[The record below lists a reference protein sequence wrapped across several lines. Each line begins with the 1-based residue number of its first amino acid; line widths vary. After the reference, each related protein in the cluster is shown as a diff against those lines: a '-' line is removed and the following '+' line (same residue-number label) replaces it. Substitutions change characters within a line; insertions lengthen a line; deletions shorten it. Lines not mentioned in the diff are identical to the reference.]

1 VCQLPFSVADKI
13 LCPSWA
19 YILIRGERQQIKDI
33 VCQMVIYSQVKC
45 RGRKH
50 WGRNGRLLSWTV
62 VKEGFTDKW
71 YLSRE
76 VRQWVKQSYLREED
90 PGRENDKQKDP
101 KARACLQCS
110 KNVRCQQS
118 HSEGEMGMRCKKID
132 GEGSGIR
139 IIQNLTVQGLL
150 TFTLRW
156 ETIRRLWANMWHDL
170 INILKENCGC
180 WAENTLRNNKDKND
194 DDKER
199 NCIK

>member
-1 VCQLPFSVADKI
+1 
-13 LCPSWA
+13 
-19 YILIRGERQQIKDI
+19 
-33 VCQMVIYSQVKC
+33 M
-45 RGRKH
+45 
-50 WGRNGRLLSWTV
+50 

-76 VRQWVKQSYLREED
+76 VRQWVKQSYLKEGD
-90 PGRENDKQKDP
+90 PGRENGKQKDP
-101 KARACLQCS
+101 KARACLQLS
-110 KNVRCQQS
+110 KNIRWPQS
-118 HSEGEMGMRCKKID
+118 HSEGEMGMRCKKRD

-180 WAENTLRNNKDKND
+180 WAEHTLRNNKGKND

-199 NCIK
+199 NCIKKKNRFKGHQEYSQEWWLIMLASLCKPIHGLKKSVYNHYIYKLSKQGRNGPIIFIN